1 MFDENVVLLD
11 IQAKDSTEAL
21 SIVAD
26 ELEKKNIVKDTYKNA
41 IIQREKEFPTGL
53 NAPNCG
59 IAIPHTDA
67 IHVNKQQI
75 AIARLLT
82 PVKFLQMGD
91 GADVEAKLI
100 FMLALK
106 EPHAQL
112 ETLQKLMSLIQNE
125 TAVNGLLDAKDSDV
139 VIKILKDNKLED

>member
-1 MFDENVVLLD
+1 MFDEEIVLLD
-11 IQAKDSTEAL
+11 ITPKDSTEAL
-21 SIVAD
+21 SIVSD
-26 ELEKKNIVKDTYKNA
+26 ELIKKNVVKESYKDA
-41 IIQREKEFPTGL
+41 IIKREEEFPTGL
-53 NAPNCG
+53 NAPSWG

-67 IHVNKQQI
+67 IHVNKPQI
-75 AIARLLT
+75 AIARLAQ

-112 ETLQKLMSLIQNE
+112 ETLQKLMALIQNE
-125 TAVNGLLDAKDSDV
+125 TAVAELIAAKDSKT
-139 VIKILKDNKLED
+139 VINVLKENDL

>member
-1 MFDENVVLLD
+1 MFDEKVVLLD
-11 IQAKDSTEAL
+11 IAPQNSTEAL

-26 ELEKKNIVKDTYKNA
+26 ELIKKDIVKDTYKDA
-41 IIQREKEFPTGL
+41 IIKREQEFPTGL
-53 NAPNCG
+53 NAPSCG

-67 IHVNKQQI
+67 IHVNKPQI
-75 AIARLLT
+75 AIARMAQ

-125 TAVNGLLDAKDSDV
+125 AAVAELLAAQDSDAI
-139 VIKILKDNKLED
+139 IKILKENKL

>member
-1 MFDENVVLLD
+1 MFDEEIVLLD
-11 IQAKDSTEAL
+11 ITPKDSTEAL
-21 SIVAD
+21 SIVSD
-26 ELEKKNIVKDTYKNA
+26 ELIKKNVVKESYKDA
-41 IIQREKEFPTGL
+41 IIKREEEFPTGL
-53 NAPNCG
+53 NAPSCG

-67 IHVNKQQI
+67 IHVNKPQI
-75 AIARLLT
+75 AIARLAQ

-112 ETLQKLMSLIQNE
+112 ETLQKLMALIQNE
-125 TAVNGLLDAKDSDV
+125 TAVAELIAAKDSKT
-139 VIKILKDNKLED
+139 VINVLKENDL

>member
-1 MFDENVVLLD
+1 MFDEEIVLLD
-11 IQAKDSTEAL
+11 IAPKDSTEAL
-21 SIVAD
+21 GMVAD
-26 ELEKKNIVKDTYKNA
+26 ELIKKDVVKESYKDA
-41 IIQREKEFPTGL
+41 VIKREKEFPTGL
-53 NAPNCG
+53 NAPSLG

-67 IHVNKQQI
+67 IHVNKPQI
-75 AIARLLT
+75 AIARLAQ

-112 ETLQKLMSLIQNE
+112 ETLQKLVALIQNE
-125 TAVNGLLDAKDSDV
+125 TAVSELIAAKDSKSIID
-139 VIKILKDNKLED
+139 ILKENDL

>member
-1 MFDENVVLLD
+1 MFDEEIVLLD
-11 IQAKDSTEAL
+11 ITPKDSTEAL
-21 SIVAD
+21 SMVSD
-26 ELEKKNIVKDTYKNA
+26 ELIKKAVVKESYKDA
-41 IIQREKEFPTGL
+41 VIKREKEFPTGL
-53 NAPNCG
+53 NAPSCG

-67 IHVNKQQI
+67 IHVNKPQI
-75 AIARLLT
+75 AIARLAQ

-112 ETLQKLMSLIQNE
+112 ETLQKLMALIQNE
-125 TAVNGLLDAKDSDV
+125 TAVTELIAAKDSKT
-139 VIKILKDNKLED
+139 VINVLKENDL

>member
-1 MFDENVVLLD
+1 MFDEEIVLLD
-11 IQAKDSTEAL
+11 ITPKDSTEAL
-21 SIVAD
+21 SIVSD
-26 ELEKKNIVKDTYKNA
+26 ELIKKNVVKESYKDA
-41 IIQREKEFPTGL
+41 IIKREEEFPTGL
-53 NAPNCG
+53 NAPSCG

-67 IHVNKQQI
+67 IHVNKPQI
-75 AIARLLT
+75 AIARLAQ

-112 ETLQKLMSLIQNE
+112 ETLQKLMALIQNE
-125 TAVNGLLDAKDSDV
+125 TAVAEWIAAKDSKTAINV
-139 VIKILKDNKLED
+139 LKESDL

>member
-1 MFDENVVLLD
+1 MFDEEIVQLD
-11 IQAKDSTEAL
+11 ITPKDSTEAL
-21 SIVAD
+21 SIVSD
-26 ELEKKNIVKDTYKNA
+26 ELIKKNVVKESYKDA
-41 IIQREKEFPTGL
+41 IIKREEEFPTGL
-53 NAPNCG
+53 NAPSCG

-67 IHVNKQQI
+67 IHVNKPQI
-75 AIARLLT
+75 AIARLAQ

-112 ETLQKLMSLIQNE
+112 ETLQKLMALIQNE
-125 TAVNGLLDAKDSDV
+125 TAVAELIAAKDSKT
-139 VIKILKDNKLED
+139 VINVLKENDL

>member
-1 MFDENVVLLD
+1 MFDEEIVLLD
-11 IQAKDSTEAL
+11 IAPKDSTEAL
-21 SIVAD
+21 GMVAD
-26 ELEKKNIVKDTYKNA
+26 ELIKKDVVKESYKDA
-41 IIQREKEFPTGL
+41 VIKREKEFPTGL
-53 NAPNCG
+53 NAPSLG

-67 IHVNKQQI
+67 IHVNKPQI
-75 AIARLLT
+75 AIARLAQ

-112 ETLQKLMSLIQNE
+112 ETLQN
-125 TAVNGLLDAKDSDV
+125 
-139 VIKILKDNKLED
+139 